1 MNEEDES
8 EENEFNEEGKNDGD
22 EDEEESQILLPNVGR
37 LSKKPPVRLVNRK
50 SNQIKLY
57 KTDDDQI

>member
-1 MNEEDES
+1 MKEEDES

-37 LSKKPPVRLVNRK
+37 LSKKPSVRLLNRK